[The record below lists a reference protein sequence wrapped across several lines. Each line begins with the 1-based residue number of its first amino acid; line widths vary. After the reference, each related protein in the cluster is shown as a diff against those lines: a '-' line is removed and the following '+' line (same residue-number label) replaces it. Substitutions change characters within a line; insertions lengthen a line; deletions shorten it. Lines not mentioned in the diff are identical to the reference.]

1 MDESVARADR
11 LRAMREAAAGS
22 TTPDAAPAP
31 AQSSLPAPFSDE
43 ATSLSQRPGFYT
55 GAGGATQSVP
65 SANAARAPP
74 PPPPPPAHWVNDTAE
89 ERPKF
94 HQGGVSGRGGGR
106 GGGQFRGNKAA
117 RTTTSGYVKTINPAE
132 YYKVCYH
139 DTCRRVPRRASRI
152 DLRSP
157 AATRFTVKDTNQPT
171 GALAR
176 AQSSMMA
183 DPWSA
188 FS

>member
-11 LRAMREAAAGS
+11 LRAMREAASGS
-22 TTPDAAPAP
+22 MAHDAAPTPGA
-31 AQSSLPAPFSDE
+31 AQTSLPAPFSDTD
-43 ATSLSQRPGFYT
+43 AANTHQRPGFYT
-55 GAGGATQSVP
+55 GAGGATQSAP

-74 PPPPPPAHWVNDTAE
+74 PPPPPPAQWVNDAAE

-132 YYKVCYH
+132 YYKVCYE
-139 DTCRRVPRRASRI
+139 DTCRRAPRRASRI
-152 DLRSP
+152 DLRVP
-157 AATRFTVKDTNQPT
+157 AATRFAVKDTNQPT

-176 AQSSMMA
+176 ARSLR
-183 DPWSA
+183 
-188 FS
+188 